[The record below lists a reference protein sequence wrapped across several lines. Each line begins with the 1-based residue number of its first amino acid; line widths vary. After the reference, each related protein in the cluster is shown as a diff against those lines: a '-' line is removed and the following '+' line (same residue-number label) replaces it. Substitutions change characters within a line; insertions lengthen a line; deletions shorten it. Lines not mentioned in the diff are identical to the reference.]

1 MVRNP
6 DLSPRMSVD
15 IRDPS
20 VSRLE
25 GSSAKDMSCSGKVH
39 SVPSPTLPPPV
50 LVSGEGVAGASL
62 AGVAIPAPIDIVV

>member
-1 MVRNP
+1 
-6 DLSPRMSVD
+6 MSVD

-25 GSSAKDMSCSGKVH
+25 GSSAKDMSCSGKVR
-39 SVPSPTLPPPV
+39 SVPSPTLSPLA
-50 LVSGEGVAGASL
+50 LVSGEDVSGAAL